1 MHRLSRFVL
10 LAAAALALGGC
21 AILRDS
27 YDTPEVE
34 LPETFQ
40 EADKL
45 ASESEDAEAAG
56 ETPQEPDRLPRD
68 LSKWWTGFEN
78 PELNRLVETALT
90 SNFDVQSAIARLAQA
105 EAGFRQTRANEFP
118 ELQGIAESRVEAPE
132 DGVGTVGDGESVST
146 EQTHRLGLRA
156 SYEVD
161 LWGANRA
168 ASIAAFERSQASAFA
183 RRTVAWTLT
192 ADVVNAYLEYL
203 SLQDRIATARKTLS
217 VFQELLD
224 AVVARMEGGEADGL
238 QVAQQRTAVAE
249 AAAAI
254 PELKRQRDEARHRLA
269 VLLGTTPSQLN
280 LEGTSLSEIAYP
292 TVAPGVP
299 ARLLLRRPDLK
310 AAEHRL
316 LAADADIDT
325 ARAAFL
331 PQFNLTAEGGI
342 GSDLL
347 QALIRPESLFFDAFG
362 SVVQDI
368 FDAGANEANL
378 RAARARHRE
387 LIATYRQTSLTAL
400 REVED
405 ALSAVHFTQRRL
417 EAQRDAVNA
426 SGESLDLNR
435 QAYDLGVIDYIS
447 LLDAQRTLFDN
458 DDQVFQIALQRA
470 QASVALF
477 KALGGDTEAQATAG
491 GTVPDTAR
499 PAEAPETGTS
509 GDATEAAP

>member
-1 MHRLSRFVL
+1 MRRFWRFSM
-10 LAAAALALGGC
+10 LAVAALALGGC

-34 LPETFQ
+34 LPEVYD
-40 EADKL
+40 ELDRL
-45 ASESEDAEAAG
+45 APAEGAGGEDAE
-56 ETPQEPDRLPRD
+56 ETQAPARLPRD
-68 LSKWWTGFEN
+68 LSKWWTGFGN
-78 PELNRLVETALT
+78 AELNRLVETALA
-90 SNFDVQSAIARLAQA
+90 NNWDVQSAVARLAQA
-105 EAGFRQTRANEFP
+105 EAGFRQTRAGEFP
-118 ELQGIAESRVEAPE
+118 ELQGIIDSRVEAPE
-132 DGVGTVGDGESVST
+132 DGVGTVGDDESVAT
-146 EQTHRLGLRA
+146 EQTHRIGLRA

-168 ASIAAFERSQASAFA
+168 ASIAAFERSRATAFT

-192 ADVVNAYLEYL
+192 ADVVDAYLEYL

-217 VFQELLD
+217 VFEELLD
-224 AVVARMEGGEADGL
+224 AVTARMEGGEADGL

-249 AAAAI
+249 AASAI
-254 PELKRQRDEARHRLA
+254 PELERQRDEVRHRLA
-269 VLLGTTPSQLN
+269 VLLGTTPTRLD
-280 LEGTSLSEIAYP
+280 LKGESLSEITFP
-292 TVAPGVP
+292 RVAPGVP

-331 PQFNLTAEGGI
+331 PQVSLTAEGGI

-387 LIATYRQTSLTAL
+387 LVASYRQASLTAL

-405 ALSAVHFTQRRL
+405 ALSAVHFAQQRL
-417 EAQRDAVNA
+417 EAQRDAVAA

-458 DDQVFQIALQRA
+458 DDRLFRVALQRA

-477 KALGGDTEAQATAG
+477 KALGGDTQAQATAG
-491 GTVPDTAR
+491 GTAPDAAQ
-499 PAEAPETGTS
+499 PVGADDAEAAARAGE
-509 GDATEAAP
+509 ATP